1 VKKVGKRPTQE
12 DTMNARKII
21 YAAMAALVPLCS
33 VTLAAD
39 PALAQQYERDYN
51 GPAIRGFNVD
61 EVRRLEP
68 GVELN
73 FDLYGTPGGQATL
86 RIDGATR
93 NLHMTETEPGQY
105 QGTYTI
111 GQRDHIRPDSEVTA
125 NLRVGNRVATN
136 VLSES
141 LLRDG
146 SRVHPRRGEL
156 AAVPK
161 IERFLV
167 RGSDDLGPGN
177 ELTFTVRGTPGA
189 KVDISI
195 AGTRGVFFLPEVR
208 PGEYSG
214 VYTVRRADRIAP
226 DSQVTATIRSH
237 GRYSS
242 TVLGAPL
249 LAGGVRTAPVPARE
263 ARYCADCATVAAV
276 NVVEVSGNGN
286 YLGAI
291 GGAVVGGLLGSNVG
305 SGNGR
310 TAAEVAG
317 AVGGAAIGNNIER
330 NSNRRQRYEVVVR
343 YGNGATQT
351 VPYENDPG
359 VRVGDRVRVNN
370 GQITRD

>member
-1 VKKVGKRPTQE
+1 
-12 DTMNARKII
+12 MNARKMIF
-21 YAAMAALVPLCS
+21 AAMTALVPLCS
-33 VTLAAD
+33 VTLAAA
-39 PALAQQYERDYN
+39 PAQAQQYERDYN
-51 GPAIRGFNVD
+51 GPVIRGFNVD
-61 EVRRLEP
+61 EVRRLAP
-68 GVELN
+68 GAELN

-86 RIDGATR
+86 RIEGATR
-93 NLHMTETEPGQY
+93 NLHLTEVEPGQY
-105 QGTYTI
+105 EGTYTI
-111 GQRDHIRPDSEVTA
+111 GQRDRIRADSAVTA
-125 NLRVGNRVATN
+125 NLRVGNRVATD

-146 SRVHPRRGEL
+146 GRVQQHRGEL
-156 AAVPK
+156 AAVPR
-161 IERFLV
+161 IERFHV

-214 VYTVRRADRIAP
+214 VYTIRSADRIAP

-242 TVLGAPL
+242 TVLGTAL
-249 LAGGVRTAPVPARE
+249 LAGGARTAPVPARE
-263 ARYCADCATVAAV
+263 ARYCPDCATVASV
-276 NVVEVSGNGN
+276 NVVEVSGSGG
-286 YLGAI
+286 YLGTI

-317 AVGGAAIGNNIER
+317 AVGGAAVGNNIER
-330 NSNRRQRYEVVVR
+330 NANRRLRYEVVVR

-351 VPYENDPG
+351 VTYENDPG
-359 VRVGDRVRVNN
+359 LRVGDRVRVNR
-370 GQITRD
+370 GTLTRE

>member
-1 VKKVGKRPTQE
+1 
-12 DTMNARKII
+12 MNARKII
-21 YAAMAALVPLCS
+21 FAAMAALVPLCS

-51 GPAIRGFNVD
+51 VPVIRGFNVD
-61 EVRRLEP
+61 EVRRLTP

-93 NLHMTETEPGQY
+93 NLHLTEVEPGQY
-105 QGTYTI
+105 AGTYTI
-111 GQRDHIRPDSEVTA
+111 GQRDHIRPDSPVTA
-125 NLRVGNRVATN
+125 NLRVGNRVATD

-146 SRVHPRRGEL
+146 GRVQQHRGEL

-161 IERFLV
+161 IERFNV
-167 RGSDDLGPGN
+167 RGADELGPGN

-189 KVDISI
+189 RVDIAI

-214 VYTVRRADRIAP
+214 VYTIRSADRIGP
-226 DSQVTATIRSH
+226 DSQVTATIRSQ

-242 TVLGAPL
+242 TVLGTPL
-249 LAGGVRTAPVPARE
+249 LAARTAPVPARE
-263 ARYCADCATVAAV
+263 ARYCPDCATVAAV
-276 NVVEVSGNGN
+276 NVVEVSGSGG
-286 YLGAI
+286 YLGTI

-317 AVGGAAIGNNIER
+317 AVGGAAVGNNIER
-330 NSNRRQRYEVVVR
+330 NVSRRLRYEVTVR
-343 YGNGATQT
+343 YGIGATQT

-359 VRVGDRVRVNN
+359 LRVGDRVHVDR
-370 GQITRD
+370 GTITRE

>member
-1 VKKVGKRPTQE
+1 
-12 DTMNARKII
+12 MI
-21 YAAMAALVPLCS
+21 YAAAVALVPLCS

-39 PALAQQYERDYN
+39 PALAQQVERDYN
-51 GPAIRGFNVD
+51 GPVIRGFNVD

-93 NLHMTETEPGQY
+93 NVHLTEVEPGQY

-111 GQRDHIRPDSEVTA
+111 GQRDHLRADSSVTA
-125 NLRVGNRVATN
+125 NLRVANRVATD

-146 SRVHPRRGEL
+146 GRVQAHRGEL

-161 IERFLV
+161 IERFSV

-195 AGTRGVFFLPEVR
+195 AGTRGVFFLPEIR

-214 VYTVRRADRIAP
+214 VYTVRTADRIAP
-226 DSQVTATIRSH
+226 DSPVTATIRSH

-242 TVLGAPL
+242 TALGAPL
-249 LAGGVRTAPVPARE
+249 LAGGARTAPVPARE
-263 ARYCADCATVAAV
+263 ARYCPDCATVAAV
-276 NVVEVSGNGN
+276 NVVEVSGNGG
-286 YLGAI
+286 YLGTI

-317 AVGGAAIGNNIER
+317 AVGGAAVGSNIER
-330 NSNRRQRYEVVVR
+330 NANRRQRYEVVVR

-351 VPYENDPG
+351 VAYDIDPAL
-359 VRVGDRVRVNN
+359 RVGDRVRVNH